1 VKKYL
6 KILFLLLIISVLKTT
21 YVNAASNPYKASG
34 PYGTNCTWYAWKMAK
49 EKGGVELLTLGDA
62 KSWYSNA
69 KNKGYLVGT
78 TPKANSIIVWANWTD
93 YGHVGYVEKVE
104 GNILH
109 VWDSSASC
117 IDKEDEAYND
127 CIENSVSEESDKIC
141 YANAKQ
147 IACEYTIN
155 PDEFGITGYIYLD
168 EVPNSNDKE
177 PTKPT
182 KPITP
187 EKEENKQENE
197 NITESNKSSNA
208 YLSSIRVVNGFI
220 DFDKETYVYNMSVEY
235 KTNIIT
241 FSATPEDNKAL
252 VNGTGTH
259 KLKLGLN
266 RIVITVTA
274 EDGSIKEYTINVTRK
289 ERTGIKEETTIN
301 NSTEDTSKKFSFT
314 KFLFTTIFIV
324 GVVGIIYYLCKKNK
338 SILINYLVI
347 IKNKFK
353 K

>member
-1 VKKYL
+1 MIKFV
-6 KILFLLLIISVLKTT
+6 
-21 YVNAASNPYKASG
+21 
-34 PYGTNCTWYAWKMAK
+34 
-49 EKGGVELLTLGDA
+49 
-62 KSWYSNA
+62 
-69 KNKGYLVGT
+69 
-78 TPKANSIIVWANWTD
+78 
-93 YGHVGYVEKVE
+93 
-104 GNILH
+104 
-109 VWDSSASC
+109 
-117 IDKEDEAYND
+117 
-127 CIENSVSEESDKIC
+127 
-141 YANAKQ
+141 KQ

-168 EVPNSNDKE
+168 EIPNKNEKDE
-177 PTKPT
+177 ITKPT
-182 KPITP
+182 TP
-187 EKEENKQENE
+187 GKEENKQENE
-197 NITESNKSSNA
+197 NISESNKSSNA

-220 DFDKETYVYNMSVEY
+220 DFDKETLVYNMSVEY
-235 KTNIIT
+235 QTNIIT

-274 EDGSIKEYTINVTRK
+274 EDGSIKEYIINVTRK

-324 GVVGIIYYLCKKNK
+324 GVVGVIYYVCKKNK